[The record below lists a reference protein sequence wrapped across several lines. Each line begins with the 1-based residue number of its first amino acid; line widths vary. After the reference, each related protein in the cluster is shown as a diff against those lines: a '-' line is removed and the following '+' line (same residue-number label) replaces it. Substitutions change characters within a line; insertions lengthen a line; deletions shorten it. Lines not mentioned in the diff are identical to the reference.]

1 MLMEVEAPAEPFKDM
16 ERSGDWIDQAR
27 GDLQHAQNDLQ
38 DGFYD
43 WACFS
48 AQQAAEK
55 AVKAVFKRYRM
66 EAWGHSIVDLLNALP
81 VQTAVPE
88 ELYDMAME
96 LDKGYISTRYP
107 DALPSGSPRAR
118 YSQREA
124 ERFIRY
130 AQAIVQFCEGLLT

>member
-1 MLMEVEAPAEPFKDM
+1 M
-16 ERSGDWIDQAR
+16 ERSADWIDQAR

-38 DGFYD
+38 DGFYE

-55 AVKAVFKRYRM
+55 AVKAVLKRHRL

-81 VQTAVPE
+81 AHISVPE
-88 ELYDMAME
+88 ELYDMAIE

-107 DALPSGSPRAR
+107 DALPSGSPRTR
-118 YSQREA
+118 YSKKEA
-124 ERFIRY
+124 ERFIND
-130 AQAIVQFCEGLLT
+130 AQAVVEFCESLLA

>member
-1 MLMEVEAPAEPFKDM
+1 M
-16 ERSGDWIDQAR
+16 ERSADWLDQAR

-55 AVKAVFKRYRM
+55 AVKAVLKRHGL

-81 VQTAVPE
+81 ACIVVPKD
-88 ELYDMAME
+88 LYDMAME

-107 DALPSGSPRAR
+107 DALPSGSPRTR
-118 YSQREA
+118 YSQQEA
-124 ERFIRY
+124 RRFIEY
-130 AQAIVQFCEGLLT
+130 AKIILEFCESLLA

>member
-1 MLMEVEAPAEPFKDM
+1 M
-16 ERSGDWIDQAR
+16 ERSADWMDQAR
-27 GDLQHAQNDLQ
+27 GDLRHAQNDLQ

-55 AVKAVFKRYRM
+55 AVKAVFKRHKL
-66 EAWGHSIVDLLNALP
+66 EVWGHSIVDLLSALP
-81 VQTAVPE
+81 AHIAVPD

-107 DALPSGSPRAR
+107 DALPSGSPRTR
-118 YSQREA
+118 YSQQEA

-130 AQAIVQFCEGLLT
+130 ARAILEFCEGLLA